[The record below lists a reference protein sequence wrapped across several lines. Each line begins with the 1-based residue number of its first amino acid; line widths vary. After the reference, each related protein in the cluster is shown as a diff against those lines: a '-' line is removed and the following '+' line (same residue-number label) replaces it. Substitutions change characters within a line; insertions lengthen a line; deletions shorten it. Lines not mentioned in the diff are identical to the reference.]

1 VTDRIEPIGSR
12 RDMSPV
18 ERVLLTPVE
27 REQRRR
33 RREEQRRR
41 RRPHTAPT
49 PAEGA
54 DGDAPPGLDLRA

>member
-1 VTDRIEPIGSR
+1 
-12 RDMSPV
+12 MSPV